1 MEHLGEK
8 NSMNQVTVTTG
19 KPRWVNGGGKQVKVA
34 GAWSVGKRLQKDER
48 KKGSW
53 EQILR
58 GQCIAGQRE

>member
-1 MEHLGEK
+1 
-8 NSMNQVTVTTG
+8 
-19 KPRWVNGGGKQVKVA
+19 VA